1 MTAPGTLDALD
12 GATVHVAG
20 GLELTRQLLGQVL
33 RHAGAEVVDTI
44 GAAALVVLIDPD
56 EEHRTPVRE
65 TDRPVVLLHGRPCDA
80 LELLELVERGVVGAL
95 PLASETSDILAAV
108 RRVAGGDVTL
118 SRTQTRDLCE
128 VLRRRRLTTVPE
140 TVKLTPREVQIL
152 RSIEAGELMKQTAR
166 HLGISPRTVEN
177 TQRVLFRKLG
187 VRNRAQAIARAYALS
202 ILQPHEES
210 VR

>member
-1 MTAPGTLDALD
+1 VSAPGTLDALD
-12 GATVHVAG
+12 GTTVHVAG

-33 RHAGAEVVDTI
+33 RDAGAEVVDTI
-44 GAAALVVLIDPD
+44 GAAVLVVLIDPD
-56 EEHRTPVRE
+56 EEHWTPVRE
-65 TDRPVVLLHGRPCDA
+65 TDRPVVLLHGGPCDA

-95 PLASETSDILAAV
+95 PLASETADILAAV

-128 VLRRRRLTTVPE
+128 VLRRRRLTAVPE

-166 HLGISPRTVEN
+166 NLGISPRTVEN